1 MTGTTEDNAVMTA
14 RLPDP
19 ISVQSLPWQARLDLH
34 FARRGSGTILAASRH
49 EGPLR
54 IQKALYPEGHE
65 VCHAIVL
72 HPPSGIAGGDHLR
85 IAAAVDD
92 GAHALLTTP
101 GAGKWYRS
109 AGPQATQA
117 LTFDIGTGG
126 ILEWLPQE
134 SIVFDGAQAR
144 MDAHV
149 RLAEGA
155 VFIGW
160 EVLCLGRR
168 ASGEN
173 FAKGELRLA
182 TRIERSGRALW
193 LERGTLAGGS
203 PLLASPAGLA
213 GRTVCAT
220 LLASG
225 GDIAPELL
233 AACRAVSTPEAQ
245 ARCGIS
251 VLPDLLVARYLGDS
265 AQAARHWLESL
276 RHVLRPALA
285 GRAAQTPRIWS
296 T

>member
-1 MTGTTEDNAVMTA
+1 MTA

-19 ISVQSLPWQARLDLH
+19 LPAHPMSWPASLDLR
-34 FARRGSGTILAASRH
+34 FARRGEGTILAASRH

-54 IQKALYPEGHE
+54 VQKALHPEGE
-65 VCHAIVL
+65 AVCHAIVL
-72 HPPSGIAGGDHLR
+72 HPPSGIVGGDHLR
-85 IAAAVDD
+85 IAAAVGD

-117 LTFDIGTGG
+117 LDFAVGTGG
-126 ILEWLPQE
+126 VLEWLPQE

-149 RLAEGA
+149 RLAEDA

-168 ASGEN
+168 ASGER
-173 FAKGELRLA
+173 FATGELRLA
-182 TRIERSGRALW
+182 TRIERSGRTLW
-193 LERGTLAGGS
+193 LERGALAGGS

-220 LLASG
+220 LLTSG
-225 GDIAPELL
+225 GDVAPDLL
-233 AACRAVSTPEAQ
+233 AACRAVETPEAQ
-245 ARCGIS
+245 AQCGIS
-251 VLPDLLVARYLGDS
+251 ALPDLLVARYLGDS
-265 AQAARHWLESL
+265 AEAARHWLESL

-285 GRAAQTPRIWS
+285 GRAAQTPRIWN